1 MEQPPELT
9 RSLGIL
15 IYEMLVGLPP
25 FYSRNKKEMYS
36 AQSHSRR
43 ATLMFQFATH
53 TCRSTA
59 LAVGG
64 TAVRLLLMLSRT
76 L

>member
-36 AQSHSRR
+36 AQSHSCALSLSAAAHSS
-43 ATLMFQFATH
+43 ATSAAAAE
-53 TCRSTA
+53 TA
-59 LAVGG
+59 KHCPA
-64 TAVRLLLMLSRT
+64 AS
-76 L
+76 